1 MTDHQKLALF
11 FALILFVGVP
21 YLGQI
26 AKREK
31 AGDAG
36 IAEQTQDGKPKAP
49 PVKLEPP
56 LLTEAS
62 LINTQWEIKISGFK
76 ARITLLAGGKAVAE
90 TDSAMLGTIQ
100 GVWKVNGPDITVTAT
115 AMGQTKTTT
124 LKISGSN
131 IIVEGK
137 PIKRLM

>member
-1 MTDHQKLALF
+1 VTDHQKLALF

-21 YLGQI
+21 YLGQMAKKERAGEAETI
-26 AKREK
+26 APVKGEK
-31 AGDAG
+31 
-36 IAEQTQDGKPKAP
+36 PNAP

-62 LINTQWEIKISGFK
+62 LTNSQWELTISGIK
-76 ARITLLAGGKAVAE
+76 ARVTLLAGGKAVAE
-90 TDSAMLGTIQ
+90 TDSSIIGTIQ
-100 GVWKVNGPDITVTAT
+100 GTWSVKGPDLTVTAT